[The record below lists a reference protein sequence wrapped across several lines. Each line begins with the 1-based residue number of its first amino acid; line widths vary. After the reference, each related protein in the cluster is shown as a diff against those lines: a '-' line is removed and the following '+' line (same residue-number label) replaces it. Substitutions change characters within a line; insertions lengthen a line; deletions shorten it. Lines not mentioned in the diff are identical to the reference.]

1 MVDVA
6 EIKIWGHLAGALRW
20 DNDQKLGVF
29 QYDTLFLKK
38 GIELAP
44 LKMPLSGGDKLYSFP
59 GLRPQPGEVSSTF
72 KGLPGLIADALPD
85 RYGNQLIHAWLAS
98 NGRTPQSMNPV
109 ELLCFI
115 GRRAM
120 GALEFEPAKHKSE
133 IESQAL
139 ELESLVETAGAI
151 LNHRKQFK
159 TNLNPDTRQAMIEVL
174 KVGTSAGGARP
185 KAVIAFNEQTGEVKS
200 GQTSASEGFSHWLL
214 KLDGVSDT
222 QFGQSH
228 GYGRVE
234 MAYYLMARDCGIEMT
249 DCRLLEENGRAHFM
263 TKRYDREGNSTR
275 HHVQTFCALQ
285 HFDFNQVNSF
295 SYEQLF
301 QTMRVLKL
309 DYPQAEQMFRRMVFN
324 IFAVN
329 CDDHTKNFS
338 FILKEG
344 SNWQLAPA
352 YDVCFSYDPQSYWVS
367 QHALS
372 INGKRKNIAVDDL
385 MYIALRNN
393 IRKPAEIIQQI
404 KDVVNKWP
412 HYASS
417 TGVEQNLLKH
427 IQSTI
432 QACLV

>member
-1 MVDVA
+1 
-6 EIKIWGHLAGALRW
+6 
-20 DNDQKLGVF
+20 
-29 QYDTLFLKK
+29 
-38 GIELAP
+38 
-44 LKMPLSGGDKLYSFP
+44 
-59 GLRPQPGEVSSTF
+59 
-72 KGLPGLIADALPD
+72 
-85 RYGNQLIHAWLAS
+85 
-98 NGRTPQSMNPV
+98 
-109 ELLCFI
+109 
-115 GRRAM
+115 
-120 GALEFEPAKHKSE
+120 
-133 IESQAL
+133 
-139 ELESLVETAGAI
+139 
-151 LNHRKQFK
+151 
-159 TNLNPDTRQAMIEVL
+159 
-174 KVGTSAGGARP
+174 
-185 KAVIAFNEQTGEVKS
+185 
-200 GQTSASEGFSHWLL
+200 
-214 KLDGVSDT
+214 
-222 QFGQSH
+222 
-228 GYGRVE
+228 
-234 MAYYLMARDCGIEMT
+234 
-249 DCRLLEENGRAHFM
+249 
-263 TKRYDREGNSTR
+263 
-275 HHVQTFCALQ
+275 VQTFCALQ

-344 SNWQLAPA
+344 STWQLAPA